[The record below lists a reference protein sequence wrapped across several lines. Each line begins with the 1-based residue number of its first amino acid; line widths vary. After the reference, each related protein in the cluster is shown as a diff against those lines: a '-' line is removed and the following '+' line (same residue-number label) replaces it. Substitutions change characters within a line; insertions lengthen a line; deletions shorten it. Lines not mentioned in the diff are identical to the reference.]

1 MQCNNCGATLAEGQ
15 TSCPVCVVSDAKSAH
30 SDIHCMKC
38 GRLLPA
44 NATMCPIC
52 DARKPQDPLTNPV
65 APTTIAPPTVPRP
78 APAKPAV
85 VEQLVSCPHCQRL
98 IPRGAERCPAC
109 GIEFRPH
116 HATAS
121 ASRVPLNILAQ
132 RVAGELWAEPVTGL
146 ARVSTALRPERILA
160 LGIIALVTTYAL
172 LLGAE
177 LLAANDL
184 FHLVFRSA
192 SPAVSLA
199 DIRYSTPPLSRNGSY
214 ILQGVAPLLP
224 LAALASM
231 LFFVRRDRPARAETD
246 LFITGIVLLPGALIL
261 LLSAGINLILPG
273 LFALGAYL
281 GGSVST
287 VMLYGALHGRYRLA
301 EHRALVLALLLVSL
315 TGFISALVVV
325 FLLRML
331 FSWNW

>member
-15 TSCPVCVVSDAKSAH
+15 TCCPVCVISDTKSAH

-52 DARKPQDPLTNPV
+52 DAHQPPDPLTTPV
-65 APTTIAPPTVPRP
+65 APTTIASPAPRP
-78 APAKPAV
+78 APVRPAV
-85 VEQLVSCPHCQRL
+85 VEQLVSCPHCHRL
-98 IPRGAERCPAC
+98 SPRGAERCPAC
-109 GIEFRPH
+109 GIEFSSL
-116 HATAS
+116 HATAV

-132 RVAGELWAEPVTGL
+132 RVASELWIEPVTGL
-146 ARVSTALRPERILA
+146 ARVATVLRPERILA
-160 LGIIALVTTYAL
+160 LGVIALVATYAL

-192 SPAVSLA
+192 SPSVSLA
-199 DIRYSTPPLSRNGSY
+199 DIRYSTPPLSRDGSY

-224 LAALASM
+224 LATLASL

-246 LFITGIVLLPGALIL
+246 LFVTGIVLLPGALIL
-261 LLSAGINLILPG
+261 LLFAGISLILPS
-273 LFALGAYL
+273 LFTLGAYL
-281 GGSVST
+281 GGSIST
-287 VMLYGALHGRYRLA
+287 VMLYGALHGRYQLV
-301 EHRALVLALLLVSL
+301 EQRALALALLLISL
-315 TGFISALVVV
+315 TGLISTLVVV